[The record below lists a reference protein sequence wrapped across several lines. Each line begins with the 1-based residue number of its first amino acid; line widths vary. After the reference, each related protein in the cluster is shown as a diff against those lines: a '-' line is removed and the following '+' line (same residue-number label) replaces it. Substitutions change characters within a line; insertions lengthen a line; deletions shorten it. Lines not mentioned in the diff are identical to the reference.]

1 MKYYS
6 THHQAPKVSFREAV
20 VKGIAEDG
28 GLYFPEEVK
37 KLPQT
42 FFNRLKGMSLPEIG
56 YEFLKL
62 YAGGELPDAELK
74 QLMEDVFTFDTPLVK
89 VSDDV
94 YSLELFHGPTLAF
107 KDVGARTLA
116 RFMSKFA
123 GDKKITVLVATS
135 GDTGSA
141 VANGFFNMP
150 NIEVVVLY
158 PKGRVSRLQEKQMTT
173 LGGNITAL
181 EVKGNFDDCQRMVKE
196 AFADEDLN
204 NKLQLSSANSIN
216 IARLLPQAVYYFSI
230 FSQLGKTDKP
240 VVVSVPSGN
249 LGNLTAGLLA
259 AKAGVPVAKFIA
271 SANINKVFPD
281 YVHTGL
287 FTPRTSVATLSN
299 AMDVGNP
306 SNFSR
311 IMELYHH
318 SVEDVKNDIV
328 AYSFDDEQTKAN
340 IAETYDKTGY
350 ILDPHGSVA
359 HLGLKAYMEQG
370 DFTGVFL
377 ETAHPAKFHNTVEE
391 AINKKI
397 EFPERLQ
404 KSMNKKGNSVEV
416 ENTLE
421 SLKEFLLTR

>member
-359 HLGLKAYMEQG
+359 HLGLKSYMEQG

>member
-89 VSDDV
+89 VSDDI

-259 AKAGVPVAKFIA
+259 AKAGAPVAKFIA

-281 YVHTGL
+281 YVYTGL

-318 SVEDVKNDIV
+318 SVEDVKNDIA
-328 AYSFDDEQTKAN
+328 AYSFDDEQTKVN

>member
-318 SVEDVKNDIV
+318 SVEDVKNDIA

-359 HLGLKAYMEQG
+359 HLGLKSYMEQG

>member
-1 MKYYS
+1 
-6 THHQAPKVSFREAV
+6 
-20 VKGIAEDG
+20 
-28 GLYFPEEVK
+28 
-37 KLPQT
+37 
-42 FFNRLKGMSLPEIG
+42 
-56 YEFLKL
+56 
-62 YAGGELPDAELK
+62 
-74 QLMEDVFTFDTPLVK
+74 
-89 VSDDV
+89 
-94 YSLELFHGPTLAF
+94 
-107 KDVGARTLA
+107 
-116 RFMSKFA
+116 
-123 GDKKITVLVATS
+123 
-135 GDTGSA
+135 
-141 VANGFFNMP
+141 
-150 NIEVVVLY
+150 
-158 PKGRVSRLQEKQMTT
+158 
-173 LGGNITAL
+173 
-181 EVKGNFDDCQRMVKE
+181 
-196 AFADEDLN
+196 
-204 NKLQLSSANSIN
+204 
-216 IARLLPQAVYYFSI
+216 
-230 FSQLGKTDKP
+230 
-240 VVVSVPSGN
+240 
-249 LGNLTAGLLA
+249 
-259 AKAGVPVAKFIA
+259 
-271 SANINKVFPD
+271 
-281 YVHTGL
+281 VHTGL

-318 SVEDVKNDIV
+318 SVEDVKNDIA